1 MEKRINKKIDNWRTT
16 FKNDIIKHIQQ
27 NKNNKNFVRNIRNIS

>member
-16 FKNDIIKHIQQ
+16 FKNDIIKQVQ
-27 NKNNKNFVRNIRNIS
+27 PNIHLNSVLDEIFR